1 MAWAVWMLIAVA
13 SVCNRQASKRM
24 QFLGTE
30 CNLKAAKY
38 VAVSTI
44 SLTFVTILLL
54 FHLAKFT

>member
-1 MAWAVWMLIAVA
+1 MAWAVWTLIAVA

-24 QFLGTE
+24 LPV
-30 CNLKAAKY
+30 NAADNYKAVKL